1 MTEPPASEPELTD
14 AEVSEQKQVRLAKRA
29 RLIESGA
36 EAYPVELAITEAI
49 PALRERFGDLEADA
63 VTGVTVGVAG
73 RVVHL
78 RNTGKLCFAALQSG
92 DGSRIQA
99 MVSLAEVG
107 EEPLE
112 RWKELVDLGDHVFVS
127 GEVISSRRGELSI
140 LVREW
145 RIAAKAIRP
154 LPNLH
159 TELSEE
165 TRVRQRYLDLISR
178 EAARSTVRARA
189 SVNAS
194 LRATFTAHGYLEV
207 ETPMLQTMHG
217 GASARPFVTHSNA
230 FDTEL
235 YLRIAPELVLK
246 RAVVGGLERVY
257 EINRN
262 FRNEGADSTHSPEFA
277 MLEAYQAY
285 GDYNQMADLTQELV
299 QNAALAVAGS
309 HTVTWADGTEYD
321 LGGEWDWLSMYESL
335 SEASGIPITPETSKD
350 ELQDIADRL
359 ELEVQHPTAGKL
371 VEELWEHFVKS
382 KLERPTFVAD
392 FPVETSPLVR
402 DHRSKPG
409 LVEKWDLYIRGFEL
423 ATGYSELVDPVI
435 QRERFVEQAA
445 LGAKG
450 DVEAMRLDEEFLAAL
465 EHGMPPSGGMGMGI
479 DRLLM
484 AITGLG
490 IRETILFPLV
500 KGGPR
505 PEIAGRAT
513 VAMRCS
519 VRDAGVQTAASRTKH
534 RIVRWALEGAAITPR
549 TRDSRTR
556 GSVVDV
562 LQDYWANAIYSVAPT
577 ILVGLIFWLVMRAII
592 RADRTERKVYAEIEA
607 EERAKLGLPPN
618 HES

>member
-1 MTEPPASEPELTD
+1 MTDTAAPEPELTA
-14 AEVSEQKQVRLAKRA
+14 AEMSEQKAVRLGKRD
-29 RLIESGA
+29 RLIASGA
-36 EAYPVELAITEAI
+36 EAYPVELPITDSI
-49 PALRERFGDLEADA
+49 PAVRARFGDLEADA
-63 VTGVTVGVAG
+63 TTGVTVGVAG

-78 RNTGKLCFAALQSG
+78 RNTGKLCFASLQSG

-107 EEPLE
+107 EESLAE
-112 RWKELVDLGDHVFVS
+112 WKDLVDLGDHLFVS

-140 LVREW
+140 LAKEW
-145 RIAAKAIRP
+145 KIAAKAIRP

-159 TELSEE
+159 TELNEE

-178 EAARSTVRARA
+178 EAARTTVRARA
-189 SVNAS
+189 AVNAS
-194 LRATFTAHGYLEV
+194 LRATFTAHEYLEV

-235 YLRIAPELVLK
+235 FLRIAPELFLK

-285 GDYNQMADLTQELV
+285 GNYNQMATLTQELV

-309 HTVTWADGTEYD
+309 HVVTWADGTEYD

-335 SEASGIPITPETSKD
+335 SEAAGIEITTDTPKA
-350 ELQDIADRL
+350 ELQKMADAL
-359 ELEVQHPTAGKL
+359 EIEVGHPTAGKL

-392 FPVETSPLVR
+392 FPAETSPLVR

-409 LVEKWDLYIRGFEL
+409 RVEKWDLYIRGFEL

-435 QRERFVEQAA
+435 QRERFVAQAVLA
-445 LGAKG
+445 AKG
-450 DVEAMRLDEEFLAAL
+450 DHEAMPLDEEFLAAL

-500 KGGPR
+500 K
-505 PEIAGRAT
+505 
-513 VAMRCS
+513 
-519 VRDAGVQTAASRTKH
+519 
-534 RIVRWALEGAAITPR
+534 
-549 TRDSRTR
+549 
-556 GSVVDV
+556 
-562 LQDYWANAIYSVAPT
+562 
-577 ILVGLIFWLVMRAII
+577 
-592 RADRTERKVYAEIEA
+592 
-607 EERAKLGLPPN
+607 
-618 HES
+618 